1 MTLLWWNSG
10 VLLYFIKELYE
21 LKDYDDTEVV
31 SEQKQSFIDYCKDKI
46 KDLGEVEIDGNTYK
60 VIMHT
65 PAIRQFNDIRVITQL
80 DADTDEDLIC
90 IDKDNNIVIDTPMM
104 DYNSYAAA
112 KLFDEIDEEYYD
124 LVIKYWNDIDM
135 DSYTDE
141 EDL

>member
-1 MTLLWWNSG
+1 
-10 VLLYFIKELYE
+10 
-21 LKDYDDTEVV
+21 
-31 SEQKQSFIDYCKDKI
+31 
-46 KDLGEVEIDGNTYK
+46 
-60 VIMHT
+60 
-65 PAIRQFNDIRVITQL
+65 
-80 DADTDEDLIC
+80 
-90 IDKDNNIVIDTPMM
+90 MM